1 MVNNGLLILA
11 DYLLCQHFIITLL
24 ALIDTKHS
32 KGPTILISGGGG
44 GGWDFPFDSFFSLFC
59 VVHLFFSIFFFRK

>member
-1 MVNNGLLILA
+1 MTVMAGDFRYNNFIHIFRLKRISCLLRVVYSTVYVVNNGLLILA

-32 KGPTILISGGGG
+32 KGRTI
-44 GGWDFPFDSFFSLFC
+44 
-59 VVHLFFSIFFFRK
+59 